1 MSILEARKIAIISE
15 CGEQGSL
22 KDIHLCNEYTGTWW
36 IDLQPLT
43 EEPGCN
49 PACVV
54 NVNTKTAGINWRCTG
69 VMSPNSSES

>member
-43 EEPGCN
+43 EEPECN
-49 PACVV
+49 PAYVV
-54 NVNTKTAGINWRCTG
+54 NVNTKTAEIN
-69 VMSPNSSES
+69 